1 MENEDTIEDG
11 SKKKREREAHITILK
26 SEIKSSVV
34 LKYNSSRIFHF

>member
-11 SKKKREREAHITILK
+11 SKKREREAHITILK